1 MDELLQLLAVPSET
15 GHTELMFD
23 YLLRLGHGM
32 GWKMYSD
39 AKKNLYAV
47 KGEGTVETYPCAVA
61 HTDTVHR
68 VRKDHEIKPLIFN
81 GNIIGFDP
89 LDLDWTGIGGDDK
102 CGIWAALHCL
112 KVLPACKA
120 VFFVDEERGCKGS
133 GDCDMEFFKDCRY
146 ILQADRRGNADFVT
160 DIDGRL
166 SSDEF
171 LTAVAPIIHSFGY
184 KHSDG
189 LMTDVRQLR
198 DKDVGIS
205 VANMSAGYYRP
216 HSDREYINI
225 YDLEQVCLMMQTIFE
240 QVTDTFPFKYEK
252 KVWKPAQGWVSSYD
266 KKKAK
271 GNSDDQSAFEGDGFN
286 GLARCDYCA
295 TLNLIRELIEGN
307 DGTGPFVCLDCALV
321 KEETGSY
328 PVVDKTKGFWHSLTM
343 GSLSRKKRRKMK
355 KWGRK
360 NTNGANGNGETVIVH
375 GTAQTPIVVPK
386 SPDLSPPIAATLREA
401 ADKVATAVNNEDP
414 YPF

>member
-1 MDELLQLLAVPSET
+1 MNELLQLLAVPSET

-39 AKKNLYAV
+39 QKKNLYAV

-68 VRKDHEIKPLIFN
+68 IRKDHEIKPLVFN

-160 DIDGRL
+160 DIDGKL

-189 LMTDVRQLR
+189 MMTDVRQLR

-205 VANMSAGYYRP
+205 VANMSAGYHRP
-216 HSDREYINI
+216 HGDREYINI

-252 KVWKPAQGWVSSYD
+252 KVWKPAQGWVSEYD
-266 KKKAK
+266 RKKAK
-271 GNSDDQSAFEGDGFN
+271 GKGGQSEFQGDGYD
-286 GLARCDYCA
+286 GLARCDYCGV
-295 TLNLIRELIEGN
+295 LNLMRELIEGS
-307 DGTGPFVCLDCALV
+307 DGKGPFVCLDCALV
-321 KEETGSY
+321 KDESGSY
-328 PVVDKTKGFWHSLTM
+328 PVVDKTEGFWRSLTI

-375 GTAQTPIVVPK
+375 GP
-386 SPDLSPPIAATLREA
+386 PDLGPPISVVKPPEATLVDD
-401 ADKVATAVNNEDP
+401 DKI
-414 YPF
+414 PF